1 MTLFPARSIIIS
13 QVNYMLLHLDEF
25 LRLLNWILLRH
36 FEVKELHFN
45 VLFIARLCRPLL
57 LRRWPALSFCLFIR
71 CLLIGIRRHHLM
83 RHEGQLFIFYDHGS
97 QTWCHR
103 LAYDHAFLTWML
115 LLLVDFKTLI
125 LLSWRVPD
133 ITFKRI
139 SSLCNHTPT
148 KMLRWNLL
156 YTA

>member
-13 QVNYMLLHLDEF
+13 QVNDMLLHLDEF

-36 FEVKELHFN
+36 FEVKEPHFN
-45 VLFIARLCRPLL
+45 VLFIARLGRPLL

-71 CLLIGIRRHHLM
+71 GLLIGIRRHHLM
-83 RHEGQLFIFYDHGS
+83 RHYGQLVIFYDHGS

-103 LAYDHAFLTWML
+103 LACDHAFLTWML
-115 LLLVDFKTLI
+115 LLLVDFKTLM

-148 KMLRWNLL
+148 KMLRWNVL
-156 YTA
+156 